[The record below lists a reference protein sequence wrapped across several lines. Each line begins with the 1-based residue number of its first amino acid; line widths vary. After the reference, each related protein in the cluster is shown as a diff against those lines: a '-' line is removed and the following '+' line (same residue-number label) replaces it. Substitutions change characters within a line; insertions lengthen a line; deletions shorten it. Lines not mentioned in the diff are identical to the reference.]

1 MAPKESKDGIENKY
15 RKMEHRQHVL
25 ERPGMYIGSIEKD
38 MADVWVLSA
47 SSSSSSSDTMSVS
60 SSSSDASSES
70 SKDSKGVK
78 GSKKEKEK
86 EKETNHQLKMEKR
99 KIEYVP
105 GLFKIFDEIVANA
118 IDHYIRQSGT
128 TRPVKAIKV
137 TIDKKSGVISVWND
151 GEGIEIVEHPEH
163 KIWVPEL
170 IFGNLLTSTN
180 YDEHEEKTVQGTNG
194 IGCKACNIFSVW
206 FELETVDIGRNLIY
220 KQRFEDNM
228 KTIGKPSVRKS
239 AVKKPYTEIR
249 FLPDY
254 KRFGLPKGLSDDMF
268 EVMRKRVYDACAVT
282 DKDVVIWFN
291 DQKLPITS
299 FQSYVD
305 LYLGPKADHT
315 RVYEQINDRWEL
327 CASYNDF
334 GGFEQISFVNGLLTL
349 KGGKH
354 VDYIVGQIVKK
365 VTELLAKKHKGLT
378 VKPNM
383 IKDNLILF
391 LKTTIVNPTFDSQSK
406 ETLTT
411 TVAKFGSKAEVSDA
425 FILKLFKSGL
435 EDKIVSLSVI
445 ADEKANKKTDG
456 KKSSTIR
463 GIPKLEDASW
473 AGTAKSQ
480 QCTLILTEGD
490 SAATMAL
497 SGLVEVGREKY
508 GVFPLKGKIMNVLDA
523 TLKKVADNDE
533 ITNLKKILGLET
545 GKSYASGTG
554 DLRYGKVML
563 MTDADADGSHIKGLL
578 FNLFNSMW
586 PSLVKQPFMTSMLT
600 PIVKARKGTGSTA
613 QVISFYNLP
622 DYEDWKKKKGDVES
636 GWKIKY
642 YKGLGTSTTAEA
654 KEYFKDMH
662 AVTYK
667 FNGAKSEE
675 SFDLAFNKKKADD
688 RKAWLGRYDRKL
700 ILDYKEKEVKYEDFV
715 NKELIHFSNYD
726 LERSIPNVC
735 DGLKISQRKIMFSC
749 FKRNLTEEIRVAQLA
764 GYVSEVSGYH
774 HGETSLQA
782 AIVGLAQDFVGSN
795 NMNILEPVGQ
805 FGGRAHGGRDA
816 SQPRYIYT
824 LLTSATP
831 LLFNSKDADLL
842 EYLDDDGIPVEP
854 LHYMPIIP
862 LILVNGALGIG
873 TGFSTSIP
881 CYNPEDLIGWLRGRL
896 SGSSSSSSSKKAGL
910 KPWYRGFKGSIK
922 ELSPGKFVSV
932 GTWTIDPKSP
942 TITITELPVGTWTF
956 DYKEDLDKLLD
967 ERDDFKKFEN
977 FSSEDIKIVLTF
989 STLAARNS
997 YLEVDEKT
1005 GLSKLESVF
1014 KLVSPKGLTTSNMY
1028 AFNSKGQIT
1037 KYDTPEAILE
1047 DFYAVRLDF
1056 YKRRKALQLQNLQKH
1071 IDFLEN
1077 KRRFIK
1083 AVVSEQVK
1091 VHNMKLAELNDYLS
1105 HAKPKP
1111 YDLHEGKYDYLTRI
1125 PIYNFTKD
1133 KVDELEK
1140 EVKETKG
1147 TADVLALKTGED
1159 LWTADLDALSTLL
1172 NKKDLK
1178 EKKKEK
1184 VSSAKGS
1191 KDLTKGSSKDLAKG
1205 PVKDKKKET
1214 KKSSKKKGGD
1224 AGESEGES
1232 EDSEAS
1238 GNDYEGDSDS

>member
-1 MAPKESKDGIENKY
+1 MAPPKESKDGIQNKY

-38 MADVWVLSA
+38 VADVWVLSG
-47 SSSSSSSDTMSVS
+47 SSSSSSFSSDTVS
-60 SSSSDASSES
+60 IASSES
-70 SKDSKGVK
+70 SKDSKESK
-78 GSKKEKEK
+78 GSKKESK
-86 EKETNHQLKMEKR
+86 KETKEREKGGDQLKMEKR
-99 KIEYVP
+99 KIEYIP

-118 IDHYIRQSGT
+118 IDHYIRQSST

-137 TIDKKSGVISVWND
+137 TIDRETGVISVWND

-194 IGCKACNIFSVW
+194 IGCKACNIFSTW

-228 KTIGKPSVRKS
+228 KTIGKPSVRKT

-282 DKDVVIWFN
+282 NKDVAIWFN

-315 RVYEQINDRWEL
+315 RVYEQINDRWEV

-334 GGFEQISFVNGLLTL
+334 GGFEQISFVNGLLTI

-425 FILKLFKSGL
+425 FVTKLFKSGL

-533 ITNLKKILGLET
+533 ITNLKKIIGLET
-545 GKSYASGTG
+545 GKSYAAGTG
-554 DLRYGKVML
+554 DLRYGKIML

-600 PIVKARKGTGSTA
+600 PIVKAKKGTGSAA
-613 QVISFYNLP
+613 QVVSFYNLP

-774 HGETSLQA
+774 HGEASLQA

-805 FGGRAHGGRDA
+805 FGGRAHGGKDA

-824 LLTSATP
+824 LLAPATP

-854 LHYMPIIP
+854 LHYIPIIP

-896 SGSSSSSSSKKAGL
+896 SSSSSSSSSSKKEKEKTGL
-910 KPWYRGFKGSIK
+910 KPWYRGFKGQIR
-922 ELSPGKFVSV
+922 ELNPGKFVSV
-932 GTWTIDPKSP
+932 GVWHVDPKSP

-967 ERDDFKKFEN
+967 EREDFKKFEN
-977 FSSEDIKIVLTF
+977 LSSEDIKIVLTF
-989 STLAARNS
+989 STLAARNG
-997 YLEVDEKT
+997 YLEIDEKT

-1037 KYDTPEAILE
+1037 KYETPEAILE

-1056 YKRRKALQLQNLQKH
+1056 YRRRKALQLQNLQKH

-1091 VHNMKLAELNDYLS
+1091 VHNMKLSELNDYLS

-1147 TADVLALKTGED
+1147 EAEVLTKKTGED
-1159 LWTADLDALSTLL
+1159 LWTADLDALSLL
-1172 NKKDLK
+1172 LHKKELKEAK

-1184 VSSAKGS
+1184 VSSGKG
-1191 KDLTKGSSKDLAKG
+1191 LTKGSSKDL
-1205 PVKDKKKET
+1205 KKET
-1214 KKSSKKKGGD
+1214 KNNINKKKGGGEYESDED
-1224 AGESEGES
+1224 AEGS
-1232 EDSEAS
+1232 DAS
-1238 GNDYEGDSDS
+1238 DDDSDS

>member
-47 SSSSSSSDTMSVS
+47 SSDTMSV
-60 SSSSDASSES
+60 SDASSES

-78 GSKKEKEK
+78 GSKK

-282 DKDVVIWFN
+282 DKDVAIWFN

-545 GKSYASGTG
+545 GKSYASGTS

-600 PIVKARKGTGSTA
+600 PIVKARKGTGSAA

-896 SGSSSSSSSKKAGL
+896 SGSSSSSKKEKSGL

-1184 VSSAKGS
+1184 EKVSPGKGS
-1191 KDLTKGSSKDLAKG
+1191 KDSSKG
-1205 PVKDKKKET
+1205 PVKDKKKEI
-1214 KKSSKKKGGD
+1214 KKSNSKKKGSD
-1224 AGESEGES
+1224 AGDSSSESEN
-1232 EDSEAS
+1232 SEAS
-1238 GNDYEGDSDS
+1238 GNESDGDSDS